1 MFVHYILLIIINEI
15 LSNITLP
22 FTLSQKSLKGMNHS
36 SIMNT
41 LINNN
46 LIVNIT
52 VGSPQQKISLSLNH
66 NIFQVTVASSKLE
79 TKEEINKFDANSSS
93 TYNKIFRRLN
103 PMSEISECYE
113 STDLFNFNVINFT
126 KLENFKFLLVLQQP
140 EKYKVSGN
148 LGLRNAATGNFLP
161 EYNFILQLKK
171 QNLISSY
178 NYYIQYFNNLEG
190 EIVFGTLP
198 HENINFNYEV
208 NDYITIKGI
217 HHNING
223 YKFEYDNLFYGNNI
237 ININIKIPVEIK
249 IENGLIKA
257 NDQYKNMILEKF
269 FNKLFESKKCF
280 IEKFYDYNQYY
291 FYYCDKSIDIT
302 KFEPLIFELKEINFN
317 FTLDYNDLFF
327 KYEDYYYFLVYF
339 KEKFNSGIE
348 LGAPFFKKYIIT
360 FNQDSKLIGF
370 YREVKLKKYHFNI
383 NWALVFCLFII
394 IVMLIYIIFSRPI
407 FKKKKKRANE
417 LEDEFEYLPKNYA
430 KIETINKLGI

>member
-41 LINNN
+41 LIKNN

-79 TKEEINKFDANSSS
+79 TKEEIDKFDANSSS
-93 TYNKIFRRLN
+93 TYHYIFRRLN

-113 STDLFNFNVINFT
+113 STDLFNFNVTNFT

-140 EKYKVSGN
+140 EKYQVSGN
-148 LGLRNAATGNFLP
+148 LGLKNAATAKFLP
-161 EYNFILQLKK
+161 EYNFISQLKN

-178 NYYIQYFNNLEG
+178 NYYIQYFNDLQG

-198 HENINFNYEV
+198 HENINFNCEV

-217 HHNING
+217 HYNSNG

-237 ININIKIPVEIK
+237 INIDIITPVEIK
-249 IENGLIKA
+249 IEHGLIRA
-257 NDQYKNMILEKF
+257 NDEYKNMISEKF
-269 FNKLFESKKCF
+269 FNKLFESKK
-280 IEKFYDYNQYY
+280 
-291 FYYCDKSIDIT
+291 
-302 KFEPLIFELKEINFN
+302 
-317 FTLDYNDLFF
+317 
-327 KYEDYYYFLVYF
+327 
-339 KEKFNSGIE
+339 
-348 LGAPFFKKYIIT
+348 
-360 FNQDSKLIGF
+360 
-370 YREVKLKKYHFNI
+370 YR
-383 NWALVFCLFII
+383 
-394 IVMLIYIIFSRPI
+394 
-407 FKKKKKRANE
+407 
-417 LEDEFEYLPKNYA
+417 
-430 KIETINKLGI
+430 KIL

>member
-79 TKEEINKFDANSSS
+79 TKEEIDKFDANSSS
-93 TYNKIFRRLN
+93 TYHYIFRRLN

-113 STDLFNFNVINFT
+113 STDLFNLNVTNFT
-126 KLENFKFLLVLQQP
+126 KLDNFKFLLVLQQP

-178 NYYIQYFNNLEG
+178 NYYIQYFNDLEG
-190 EIVFGTLP
+190 EIVFGMLP
-198 HENINFNYEV
+198 HENKNFSYEV
-208 NDYITIKGI
+208 NDYITIKGF
-217 HHNING
+217 HNTLD
-223 YKFEYDNLFYGNNI
+223 YSFEYDNISYGNNI
-237 ININIKIPVEIK
+237 LDIKIKVTVGIK
-249 IENGLIKA
+249 IEHGLIKGS
-257 NDQYKNMILEKF
+257 DEYKNMVLEKF
-269 FNKLFESKKCF
+269 FNKLFESNKCF
-280 IEKFYDYNQYY
+280 VDKFYKNNEYL
-291 FYYCDKSIDIT
+291 FYYCDKSVDIT
-302 KFEPLIFELKEINFN
+302 KFEPLIFILKEAKFN

-327 KYEDYYYFLVYF
+327 QNGDYYYFLVYF
-339 KEKFNSGIE
+339 REKFNSGFE

-370 YREVKLKKYHFNI
+370 YREVKLGY
-383 NWALVFCLFII
+383 L
-394 IVMLIYIIFSRPI
+394 
-407 FKKKKKRANE
+407 KKKKFKE
-417 LEDEFEYLPKNYA
+417 
-430 KIETINKLGI
+430 I